1 MYHKN
6 EELIKL
12 YYECMKET
20 NITDILTAKFKGYY
34 EFKAKKIKEKY
45 DDITYYYQEICDKIL
60 KNKKQKEVNV
70 E

>member
-1 MYHKN
+1 MPTVHPWP
-6 EELIKL
+6 LGIKILL
-12 YYECMKET
+12 YPDE
-20 NITDILTAKFKGYY
+20 Y